1 MKIINYD
8 DLYEQAIVDFSNK
21 IGLSPKKIISEN
33 YNLTDFL
40 PEKIDTQDVEVIPQ
54 IESNKT

>member
-1 MKIINYD
+1 MEIINYD

-21 IGLSPKKIISEN
+21 IGLNPKKIVNEK

-40 PEKIDTQDVEVIPQ
+40 PEKPDVQNTETIPQ
-54 IESNKT
+54 IESNKP